1 MNMTLSL
8 NAIAEKWL
16 DVLKK
21 SKLLE
26 DYCQKHYHRSPK
38 FFIGADPKNPP
49 QAPNCPYIMII
60 PTGKSEWMEPS
71 NTYKLLVVVVISQK
85 NRYLPQAVPHG
96 SQDGRSLCQCLH
108 LPIL

>member
-49 QAPNCPYIMII
+49 QAPNCPYTVSYTHLTL
-60 PTGKSEWMEPS
+60 PT
-71 NTYKLLVVVVISQK
+71 
-85 NRYLPQAVPHG
+85 NREV
-96 SQDGRSLCQCLH
+96 
-108 LPIL
+108 